1 MQEAPQPDRQPST
14 CEQYSADV
22 QACLAAGDD
31 QRADE
36 LLANLGIPADERAEM
51 LRALQRDN

>member
-1 MQEAPQPDRQPST
+1 MQDAPQPDRKPSP
-14 CEQYSADV
+14 CEQYPADV
-22 QACLAAGDD
+22 QACLAAGDF

-36 LLANLGIPADERAEM
+36 LLANLGIPTDERAEM

>member
-1 MQEAPQPDRQPST
+1 MQEAPQPDRQPSP

-36 LLANLGIPADERAEM
+36 LLANLGIPTDERAEM
-51 LRALQRDN
+51 LRAMQRDK